1 MSIKTEEIE
10 SYPELDDHEKLD
22 RLSKDDLKQKAIDE
36 FNIDE
41 ERLNQEIEKDP
52 IFSKDTA
59 DAMANMG
66 YFAERFENTLRGKE
80 LIKKAENEEIY
91 KQKGK
96 ALAGENF
103 IRITTSLLNS
113 FGNHAMLLS
122 GKTDKEFFIQFEGVY
137 FKVSDLIMNR
147 ETNIDASSIP
157 AIINDFKYTF
167 WNIGDILLKTGK
179 NMDKYFDKLN
189 DFNKDIDKKTASFLG
204 DR

>member
-1 MSIKTEEIE
+1 MSINAEKIEE
-10 SYPELDDHEKLD
+10 YPDVDELDN
-22 RLSKDDLKQKAIDE
+22 LSKEDLRDKAVKE
-36 FNIDE
+36 FNIDD
-41 ERLNQEIEKDP
+41 ERLKEEIEKDP
-52 IFSKDTA
+52 MFSKDTA

-66 YFAERFENTLRGKE
+66 HFAERFENTLRGKE
-80 LIKKAENEEIY
+80 LVKKAENEETY
-91 KQKGK
+91 KQTGK
-96 ALAGENF
+96 ALAGNNF

-122 GKTDKEFFIQFEGVY
+122 GKNDKEFFTQFEGIY

-167 WNIGDILLKTGK
+167 WNIGDILQKTGK

-189 DFNKDIDKKTASFLG
+189 DLNREVDKKANDFLG
-204 DR
+204 EK